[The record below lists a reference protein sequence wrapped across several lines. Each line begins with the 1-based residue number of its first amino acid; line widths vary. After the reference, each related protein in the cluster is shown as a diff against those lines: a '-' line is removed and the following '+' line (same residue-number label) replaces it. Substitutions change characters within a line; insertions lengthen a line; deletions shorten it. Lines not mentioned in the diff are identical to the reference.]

1 MASIRLATAANVQRF
16 QNLSHA
22 LREFD
27 HKWSEL
33 IDYDGL
39 QDEIGRFRVWSGNL
53 GALQKGHS
61 SLDYRLRDSP
71 LLSTNALKFLKE
83 LEDNVSE
90 ACAVV
95 SGDRLPYE
103 LQPKSEKAEEEDDN
117 DDGFFDEDD
126 DDEDDEEGESRT
138 ELSMRFAEIV
148 DIIDNL
154 YKLSVRIR
162 TPTIRSRSLKAATYK
177 PKDPETGIDILETY
191 AAFDLQHTEELLRHL
206 RHPHQEE
213 VPSSDYDYLITRLSA
228 AITLRRRQFKYW
240 RRRKSLRFLP
250 SLPLNVPWHYLL
262 VPSLLASP
270 FYDNISH
277 HVKAT
282 WSVLIRPQTAT
293 SSAFPRSQ
301 KSQQFTTVTRWTDPI
316 LPSAMILPKRSL
328 MFRWSYITRK
338 SPVRRPVG
346 RCSQEPKP
354 PNIINLWT
362 S

>member
-1 MASIRLATAANVQRF
+1 MASIRLATAANVRGF

-22 LREFD
+22 LLAGND
-27 HKWSEL
+27 KWTDL

-83 LEDNVSE
+83 LEDNINE

-103 LQPKSEKAEEEDDN
+103 LQPKPEKAEDEDDN

-126 DDEDDEEGESRT
+126 DEDDNGESRT

-162 TPTIRSRSLKAATYK
+162 TPTIRSRSLKAAAYK
-177 PKDPETGIDILETY
+177 PKDPETGVDILDTY
-191 AAFDLQHTEELLRHL
+191 AAFDLQHTEELLLHL
-206 RHPHQEE
+206 RQPHQEE
-213 VPSSDYDYLITRLSA
+213 IPSSDYDYLITRLSA

-240 RRRKSLRFLP
+240 RRRKSLRLILSSNICNVWGPFACITTH
-250 SLPLNVPWHYLL
+250 SLPVPPLSFLL
-262 VPSLLASP
+262 HVQASW
-270 FYDNISH
+270 I
-277 HVKAT
+277 
-282 WSVLIRPQTAT
+282 VLIQ
-293 SSAFPRSQ
+293 
-301 KSQQFTTVTRWTDPI
+301 
-316 LPSAMILPKRSL
+316 L
-328 MFRWSYITRK
+328 
-338 SPVRRPVG
+338 
-346 RCSQEPKP
+346 
-354 PNIINLWT
+354 
-362 S
+362 